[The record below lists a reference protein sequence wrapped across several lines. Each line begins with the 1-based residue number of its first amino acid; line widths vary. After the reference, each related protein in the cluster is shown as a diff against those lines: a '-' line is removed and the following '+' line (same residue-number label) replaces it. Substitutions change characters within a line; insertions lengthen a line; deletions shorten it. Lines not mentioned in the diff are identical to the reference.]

1 MINQMN
7 QEAGVHAEAG
17 TDANAA
23 DRRMASGQITNVEAL
38 RSMRPERTGTPRAPK
53 FKGIMANARALEA
66 YVERRK
72 KLAERIRL
80 EDPSRTEEEIEARLE
95 QFGA

>member
-1 MINQMN
+1 MINQVN
-7 QEAGVHAEAG
+7 LDAGVHAKAG
-17 TDANAA
+17 SDPNSA
-23 DRRMASGQITNVEAL
+23 DQPMALGQITNVEAL
-38 RSMRPERTGTPRAPK
+38 RSMRAERIGMPRKPK

-66 YVERRK
+66 YIERRR